1 MRLFI
6 FTKLKVSKWS
16 WFELLFYQFQKKKK
30 NEKNVDY
37 HGSIKKKFEK
47 KQELKNGLLKRT
59 CFCQNKKTNKFYY
72 FTILFESKK
81 EECQCINVYKESI
94 G

>member
-1 MRLFI
+1 MIMIWITILPISEKEKEWKKCRLSRI
-6 FTKLKVSKWS
+6 
-16 WFELLFYQFQKKKK
+16 YKKK
-30 NEKNVDY
+30 
-37 HGSIKKKFEK
+37 IEK